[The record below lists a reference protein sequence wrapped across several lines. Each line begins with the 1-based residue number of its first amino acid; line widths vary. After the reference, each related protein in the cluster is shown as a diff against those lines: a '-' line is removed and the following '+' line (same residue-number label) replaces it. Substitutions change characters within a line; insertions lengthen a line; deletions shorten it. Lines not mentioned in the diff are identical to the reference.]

1 MLATLSVFTLIA
13 VAACGDDDDD
23 GGETATDT
31 AAVTSGSTT
40 SGGDTDSTEPA
51 SEGTEPTSEGV
62 ESEGIRASEDNGE
75 PVKGGTLV
83 YGLEADSANPWAPY
97 RTSCATSCRAI
108 FKAIS
113 DPLFSED
120 PDGAPVGYLVESF
133 EPNADYTEWTLNI
146 RDGITFHDGTPL
158 DGAAV
163 KFNIESCQYSPLTGS
178 SFVTID
184 TVTAS
189 GQDVVITTKGPW
201 VGLPT
206 AFLDYDPCSFMF
218 SAEWLGSLEDI
229 PQRNEAAPV
238 YDAALAATPADGD
251 AAQPVSLGAFKYVS
265 YTPGNGNT
273 FESVRNDDYWRGPN
287 GITGEDLPYLDGID
301 FVVAVDADSRTN
313 ATRSG
318 QFDLMMTAN
327 GDTINQF
334 LDDDD
339 FKVDS
344 SAKFG
349 DTGYTLLNTAT
360 GDADPEGQN
369 ADNPL
374 LNVNCRR
381 ALALA
386 IDSER
391 WSEERTAGLFPP
403 ANGPFPPGSH
413 RLPGGQRLPAVRR
426 GGGARP
432 RWTSACRGWARIRS
446 SSPST
451 RPTTRSTW
459 SRTR

>member
-1 MLATLSVFTLIA
+1 M
-13 VAACGDDDDD
+13 
-23 GGETATDT
+23 
-31 AAVTSGSTT
+31 
-40 SGGDTDSTEPA
+40 
-51 SEGTEPTSEGV
+51 SEGV
-62 ESEGIRASEDNGE
+62 RASEDNGE

-120 PDGAPVGYLVESF
+120 PDGAPVGYLVESV
-133 EPNADYTEWTLNI
+133 EPNADYTEWTLTI

-163 KFNIESCQYSPLTGS
+163 KFNIESCQYSALTGS

-201 VGLPT
+201 VALPA

-218 SAEWLGSLEDI
+218 SPEWLGSLEDI
-229 PQRNEAAPV
+229 PQRIETVPV

-251 AAQPVSLGAFKYVS
+251 PSQPVGLGAFRFES
-265 YTPGNGNT
+265 YAPGNGNS
-273 FESVRNDDYWRGPN
+273 FVSVRNDDYWRGPN
-287 GITGEDLPYLDGID
+287 GVTGEDLPYLDGME
-301 FVVAVDADSRTN
+301 FVVAVDEDSRSN

-327 GDTINQF
+327 SDTISQF
-334 LDDDD
+334 LDDDA

-344 SAKFG
+344 STKFG
-349 DTGYTLLNTAT
+349 DTGYIMLNTAID
-360 GDADPEGQN
+360 DADPEGVN
-369 ADNPL
+369 AASPL

-386 IDSER
+386 IDQRALRPTSAAPASPR
-391 WSEERTAGLFPP
+391 RPTDRSRRARSGTWRTAGTR
-403 ANGPFPPGSH
+403 SSTS
-413 RLPGGQRLPAVRR
+413 RR
-426 GGGARP
+426 RKP
-432 RWTSACRGWARIRS
+432 RWRSACRRWGRITS
-446 SSPST
+446 SSAST
-451 RPTTRSTW
+451 RRTIRSTW